1 MWHILITSQS
11 LRWVE
16 KTSWLPQHRLRTDD
30 LIPPLAYCR
39 IITDTKEMWRFL
51 CLKVIKLKW
60 IVHCVSVSCLLNWS
74 DFWLGWNNLHWTKNS
89 RRRSHWWMSN
99 CQENS
104 VWSSQ
109 RPLHTNISSYLV
121 KSSIILSPTTTLSNI
136 QHFHVYYPNIA
147 WYWVQSGLYYN
158 PLWTQYP
165 RVLAIAENTRKEPS
179 LRESTLILGITSS
192 LSPLLLLKYKPNNS
206 RPKEQPGE

>member
-1 MWHILITSQS
+1 MWVIWSILSTQTVPTLPVTSFNPFGSTIIQIHCSLRSVVWLSCTVGHMWHILITSQS

-39 IITDTKEMWRFL
+39 IITDTKKMWRSL
-51 CLKVIKLKW
+51 CLKVIKPKW

-74 DFWLGWNNLHWTKNS
+74 DFWLGWNTLHWTKNS

-104 VWSSQ
+104 VDLARDLSTPTYQVTWSRAASYYHPQPLSQ
-109 RPLHTNISSYLV
+109 ISST
-121 KSSIILSPTTTLSNI
+121 SMCTTQT
-136 QHFHVYYPNIA
+136 
-147 WYWVQSGLYYN
+147 
-158 PLWTQYP
+158 
-165 RVLAIAENTRKEPS
+165 
-179 LRESTLILGITSS
+179 
-192 LSPLLLLKYKPNNS
+192 
-206 RPKEQPGE
+206 